1 MNWLT
6 LLFRP
11 PFMVALGWAL
21 LHFLWQ
27 GALIALL
34 LGLANLC
41 LRRARAN
48 LRYAAACTAILLMLV
63 SGVGTFLWLDSG
75 ARPAP
80 DAPREMFATLL
91 SPPYAALP
99 AFITGHSVDRAI
111 PGRAVIVQLQE
122 WVDAHLAWLVSV
134 WFAGV
139 ALLSLR
145 TAGGWMYAQRL
156 KRQSTSPAG
165 SMWQERLVSLARRLE
180 IRRRLI
186 LCESRLAKVPTV
198 IGWLR
203 PVILLPA
210 SALTNL
216 TPEMMEALLAH
227 ELAHIRRHDYLLNLL
242 QTAVETLLFYH
253 PAVWWVGKTMRLERE
268 NCCDD
273 VAVSACGNA
282 LTYARALTELEQ
294 LRCSEPQLALAANG
308 GSLIDRI
315 RRLVGVRQP
324 AGATPST
331 WVAGVI
337 VVLSVG
343 AMWAAGQISL
353 AHGKSPLFAGF
364 QFAQVASPT
373 SQAEPAPS
381 GSAAASSDAQTPA
394 PRPSAAQSADAEPKD
409 FIGAM
414 QAAGYKNLS
423 VDQLIQLKIHGVTPE
438 LVRQIEAAG
447 LGHPAI
453 DELVNVQIHGVTPEF
468 VNEMKSVGFTGLS
481 LDQLVAFRI
490 HGVEPERVKQFQ
502 KIFGKLTAD
511 QLVQLQIHGVTPE
524 FVEQLKNLGFSGLDV
539 DQVTAFQIHGV
550 DPGKVAEIQKIFG
563 KVTADQLIQLQI
575 HGVTPEYVEELKK
588 MGFSGLDV
596 DQATAFQ
603 IHGVD
608 PAKVA
613 EIQKLGF
620 GPLSAD
626 RVVELQIH
634 DVTPEFLRGLKDLG
648 FKLTLDEAVAA
659 RIHGVTP
666 AFVKSVQKHGFTN
679 LTMEQIIKLRQYD
692 ILPAEDHI

>member
-6 LLFRP
+6 LLFQQ
-11 PFMVALGWAL
+11 PFTVALGWAL

-27 GALIALL
+27 GALVALL
-34 LGLANLC
+34 LGFANLC

-48 LRYAAACTAILLMLV
+48 LRYAAACTAMLLMLV
-63 SGVGTFLWLDSG
+63 AGVGTFLWLDSS

-80 DAPREMFATLL
+80 GDAREILA
-91 SPPYAALP
+91 SLP
-99 AFITGHSVDRAI
+99 AFVTGHSVERAI
-111 PGRAVIVQLQE
+111 PDRAVIVQIE
-122 WVDAHLAWLVSV
+122 VWVDAHLAWLVSV

-145 TAGGWMYAQRL
+145 TAGGWMCAQRL
-156 KRQSTSPAG
+156 KRQSTSPTG
-165 SMWQERLVSLARRLE
+165 SIWQERLMSLARRLE
-180 IRRRLI
+180 ISRCLI
-186 LCESRLAKVPTV
+186 LCESRLAAVPTV

-253 PAVWWVGKTMRLERE
+253 PAVWWVGRTMRLERE

-273 VAVSACGNA
+273 VAVASCGNA

-315 RRLVGVRQP
+315 RRLVGVRQH
-324 AGATPST
+324 ARTAPSL
-331 WVAGVI
+331 WVAAVI
-337 VVLSVG
+337 VLSVG
-343 AMWAAGQISL
+343 TLWAASQISL
-353 AHGKSPLFAGF
+353 AHGKPPMFAGL
-364 QFAQVASPT
+364 QFAQAASTT

-381 GSAAASSDAQTPA
+381 GSAGASSDAQIPA
-394 PRPSAAQSADAEPKD
+394 PSPSAAPSADAETKD
-409 FIGAM
+409 FIGAT
-414 QAAGYKNLS
+414 QSAGYKNLT
-423 VDQLIQLKIHGVTPE
+423 VDQLVQLKIHGVTPE
-438 LVRQIEAAG
+438 FVRKIEAAG
-447 LGHPAI
+447 LGHPAV
-453 DELVNVQIHGVTPEF
+453 DELVKLQIHGVTPEYM
-468 VNEMKSVGFTGLS
+468 NELKSSGFTGLS
-481 LDQLVAFRI
+481 LDRLVAFRI

-502 KIFGKLTAD
+502 KIFGKVTAD
-511 QLVQLQIHGVTPE
+511 QLIQLQIHGVTPE

-539 DQVTAFQIHGV
+539 DQATAFQIHGV
-550 DPGKVAEIQKIFG
+550 DPAKVAEIQKIFG

-575 HGVTPEYVEELKK
+575 HGVTPEYIEELKK

-596 DQATAFQ
+596 EQATAFQ

-634 DVTPEFLRGLKDLG
+634 DVSPEFLQGLKDLG
-648 FKLTLDEAVAA
+648 FTKLTLDEAVAA
-659 RIHGVTP
+659 RNYDVTP
-666 AFVKSVQKHGFTN
+666 AFVKAVQKHGYTN
-679 LTMEQIIKLRQYD
+679 LTMEQIIKLKQYD
-692 ILPAEDHI
+692 ILSSDETK